1 MPITMVI
8 MKFNYIHRDN
18 DHYLTIDEVDRWWS
32 LVLLTILTKLRKLFK
47 KYTEQFRIWLKN
59 IIGFLSEQFLAPLP
73 ANRVIDVIDVLVVML
88 LLLLLLAAML
98 LLASVIDNNCLDG
111 SSNVTNFTKAIKK
124 TKRTWKERRRK
135 EQEKE
140 YIYINL
146 LILFKFTHTHTH
158 RGRHEYR
165 HT

>member
-1 MPITMVI
+1 MPITRGI

-18 DHYLTIDEVDRWWS
+18 DHYLTIDEVDKWWS

-59 IIGFLSEQFLAPLP
+59 IIGFLLGQFQPPLP

-124 TKRTWKERRRK
+124 KRKGRGKKGGEKSRRK
-135 EQEKE
+135 NT
-140 YIYINL
+140 Y
-146 LILFKFTHTHTH
+146 T
-158 RGRHEYR
+158 
-165 HT
+165 

>member
-1 MPITMVI
+1 
-8 MKFNYIHRDN
+8 MKFNHNDRDN
-18 DHYLTIDEVDRWWS
+18 DHYLNNDEVGGWWS

-47 KYTEQFRIWLKN
+47 KYTEQFRNWLKN
-59 IIGFLSEQFLAPLP
+59 IIGFLSEQFQPPLP

-124 TKRTWKERRRK
+124 TKRTWKERRGK

-146 LILFKFTHTHTH
+146 LILFKFTHKHKHTH